1 MRVLIS
7 STCSFR
13 ITRAA
18 VLRARELGA
27 DWASVSYMPIAAELR
42 ETEEGEE
49 IAHLIDDD
57 YNYLHHRVPR
67 HDKILLQV
75 FNELGSDISKDGVSL
90 IEIPDDV
97 EYYVESYF
105 REWIAESHRTWDRA
119 SGPSGEMRLDSFT
132 KDSIFSG
139 EE

>member
-7 STCSFR
+7 CNPSLS

-18 VLRARELGA
+18 ILRARELGA
-27 DWASVSYMPIAAELR
+27 DWASISYMPIAEELKD
-42 ETEEGEE
+42 TEEDNE
-49 IAHLIDDD
+49 IRYLIDD

-75 FNELGSDISKDGVSL
+75 FDELGSDISKDGVYL

-97 EYYVESYF
+97 EYYVESYV
-105 REWIAESHRTWDRA
+105 REWIAESHRTWDVD
-119 SGPSGEMRLDSFT
+119 GLSGEMRLDSFT